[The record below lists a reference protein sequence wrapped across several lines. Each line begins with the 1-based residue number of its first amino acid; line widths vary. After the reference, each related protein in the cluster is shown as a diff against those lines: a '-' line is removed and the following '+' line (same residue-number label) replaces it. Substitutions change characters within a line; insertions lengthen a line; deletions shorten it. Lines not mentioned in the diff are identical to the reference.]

1 MRIQIY
7 DTTLRDG
14 TQSESVAFSVE
25 DKLRVARKLD
35 ELGVDYIEGGWP
47 GSNEK
52 DAEFFLRAASL
63 PWSNARLAA
72 FGSTAHA
79 RNVPEEDPNL
89 LALLAAGTPVVTI
102 FGKSW
107 DFHVTTALKITL
119 ARNCEIIRASVEFLK
134 SKEREIIYDAE
145 HFFDGFAANPE
156 YALSTIRAAAMGGAD
171 CIVLCDTNG
180 GSLTGH
186 IENGVRAAQA
196 TVGIPIGIHCHN
208 DSDLAVANS
217 LAAVACGVVH
227 VQGTIN
233 GYGERCGNANLCS
246 VISNLELKLGHTTI
260 GRHRLQMLSG
270 ASRFVSQI
278 ANLPHRKELP
288 YVGDSA
294 FAHKG
299 GVHVSAVIRDSAT
312 YEHVAPETVGNARRV
327 LVSELSGKSNLVYKA
342 REMGMDVSEHD
353 DHLKTALGR
362 IKKLEHE
369 GYEFEAAEASL
380 RVLMETAARGE
391 LEFFTIEN
399 FRVVTDMHRSIVRDA
414 HGSEE
419 VTSEAT
425 VKIRVG
431 DRVVHTVAEGDGPV
445 HALDRALHNALQQFF
460 EQLRSVQLT
469 DYKVRVLEASHGT
482 GAKVRVMIQQTD
494 GDDSWTTVGVSENIL
509 EASYRALAD
518 GVRYKLLKDRHPTA
532 DSRPALQAP

>member
-25 DKLRVARKLD
+25 DKLRVAKKLD
-35 ELGVDYIEGGWP
+35 DLGVDYIEGGWP

-52 DAEFFLRAASL
+52 DAEFFRRAAAQG
-63 PWSNARLAA
+63 WKNARLAA
-72 FGSTAHA
+72 FGSTAHPKNPA
-79 RNVPEEDPNL
+79 EEDSNL
-89 LALLAAGTPVVTI
+89 RALLEAETPVVTI

-107 DFHVTTALKITL
+107 DFHVTTALKIPL
-119 ARNCEIIRASVEFLK
+119 ARNLDIIRASVAYLK
-134 SKEREIIYDAE
+134 SKGREAIYDAE

-156 YALSTIRAAAMGGAD
+156 YALSTLKAAEEGGAD

-186 IENGVRAAQA
+186 IREAVRRCRI
-196 TVGIPIGIHCHN
+196 VVSRPIGIHCHN
-208 DSDLAVANS
+208 DSELAVANS
-217 LAAVACGVVH
+217 LAAVECGAIQ

-246 VISNLELKLGHTTI
+246 VIPNLELKLGHTTI
-260 GRHRLQMLSG
+260 GRDRLPLLSG
-270 ASRFVSQI
+270 TSRFISQV
-278 ANLPHRKELP
+278 ANLPHRKELA
-288 YVGDSA
+288 YVGESA

-299 GVHVSAVIRDSAT
+299 GIHVSAVIKDSAT
-312 YEHVAPETVGNARRV
+312 YEHVQPESVGNQRRV

-342 REMGMDVSEHD
+342 GEMGIDLSGKEE
-353 DHLKTALGR
+353 HLKSVLNK

-380 RVLMETAARGE
+380 RVLLETASPGE
-391 LEFFTIEN
+391 KDVFTIEN
-399 FRVVTDMHRSIVRDA
+399 FRVVTDMHRSFVSDQ
-414 HGSEE
+414 HGTEQ

-431 DRVVHTVAEGDGPV
+431 ERIVHTVAEGDGPV
-445 HALDRALHNALQQFF
+445 HALDRALHIALQQFF
-460 EQLRSVQLT
+460 EQLRSVELT

-509 EASYRALAD
+509 EASYHALAD
-518 GVRYKLLKDRHPTA
+518 GVRYKLLKDRQKA
-532 DSRPALQAP
+532 ASAGDQQK